1 MPEPIATLTASMIA
15 TLAFQEFVKSGA
27 GELAKKFTAEAIA
40 KMGDLRKLIWSKLK
54 GNPDAEESLRKVEAG
69 SEAEVSDVATYL
81 KSVMGKDQEF
91 AAQVQAIATD
101 LRRGIAQT
109 LTDVAKIVPRTVT
122 LTDLAGLQGAIPHLQ
137 IVAEELTPL
146 LDGLDALWSFNALG
160 RVAQEQSRWQVA
172 ERWEKAC
179 LKMAEQRFGAEH
191 PDTAGSLNN
200 LALMYYKTGYMG
212 SRSRCTKGRW
222 PFMRSGWEP
231 NILIPKQSA

>member
-91 AAQVQAIATD
+91 AAQVQAIAQEINAGKLSDQSSMIQNSYDSSTVIW
-101 LRRGIAQT
+101 GVGA
-109 LTDVAKIVPRTVT
+109 AVPKG
-122 LTDLAGLQGAIPHLQ
+122 AGHL
-137 IVAEELTPL
+137 
-146 LDGLDALWSFNALG
+146 
-160 RVAQEQSRWQVA
+160 
-172 ERWEKAC
+172 
-179 LKMAEQRFGAEH
+179 
-191 PDTAGSLNN
+191 
-200 LALMYYKTGYMG
+200 
-212 SRSRCTKGRW
+212 
-222 PFMRSGWEP
+222 
-231 NILIPKQSA
+231 